1 MVIRDFVPGSAA
13 DLAIVIRIHRAAFPH
28 FFLTEMG
35 PGFLAAYY
43 RTVRRYQASVFLVAE
58 DDAAVRGFVAGFSDS
73 AGFYASMKRQWWRL
87 FFPLMLGIVRRPQL
101 IRAVLAN
108 LSRVLAGLGRPRSE
122 SVPGGKSDCELASIA
137 VDPACGGR
145 GAGARLVIAFCE
157 RARDL
162 GARTVTLTTERDNN
176 ESVNR
181 FYQKLGFS
189 VVREFHRGAN
199 RAMLEYELR
208 LDT

>member
-1 MVIRDFVPGSAA
+1 MIIRDLVPGSSA
-13 DLAIVIRIHRAAFPH
+13 DLAAVIRIHRAAFPH

-35 PGFLAAYY
+35 PGFLGAYY
-43 RTVRRYQASVFLVAE
+43 LTVRRYGPSVFLVAE
-58 DDAAVRGFVAGFSDS
+58 DDAAVTGFVAGFGDS
-73 AGFYASMKRQWWRL
+73 TGFYASMKRRWWRL
-87 FFPLMLGIVRRPQL
+87 FLPLMLGIVRRPQL

-108 LSRVLAGLGRPRSE
+108 LTRVLAGLGQPRGE
-122 SVPGGKSDCELASIA
+122 SMPGGRSDCELASIA
-137 VDPACGGR
+137 VDPACGGS
-145 GAGARLVIAFCE
+145 GVGARLVIAFCE

-162 GARTVTLTTERDNN
+162 GARTVTLTTERDDN

-181 FYQKLGFS
+181 FYRKLGFS
-189 VVREFHRGAN
+189 VVREFHRGAE